1 MKRYTHEPAFVLH
14 HYDWSESSLIL
25 ETFTRSQGRVSLVA
39 KGAKKPS
46 SNFRPVLLPLQHLEL
61 AYSMAP
67 DSEIG
72 TLKAADWVGG
82 YTLPTGDAL
91 LAGYYCNE
99 LLLRLLAREDV
110 QTDIFDAYAS
120 CVALLAMQGKAQA
133 GPLAA
138 AGQAALHSL
147 DAGVILRAFELILL
161 RALGFLPELGTSSS
175 GHALGAD
182 EAQHYHLHPERG
194 LRAAVGRAPWPD
206 ALPAALWL
214 RLHQALQHELPLSQ
228 LLPLLLSCDSSQRTV
243 LRNGLRQVLQNHLGR
258 PLKTRELMAD
268 MQQL

>member
-1 MKRYTHEPAFVLH
+1 MKRYAHEPAFVLH

-25 ETFTRSQGRVSLVA
+25 ETFTRSQGRISLVA

-46 SNFRPVLLPLQHLEL
+46 SNFRPVLLPLQRLEL
-61 AYSMAP
+61 AYSLAP
-67 DSEIG
+67 ESDIG
-72 TLKAADWVGG
+72 TLKSADWVGG
-82 YTLPTGDAL
+82 YTLPKGDAL

-110 QTDIFDAYAS
+110 QVDIFDAYSS

-175 GHALGAD
+175 GHALGA
-182 EAQHYHLHPERG
+182 EETQHYHLHAERG
-194 LRAAVGRAPWPD
+194 LRAVAASSSGLE
-206 ALPAALWL
+206 ALPGGFAWL
-214 RLHQALQHELPLSQ
+214 VCIEQALGQ

-243 LRNGLRQVLQNHLGR
+243 LRNGLRLVLQNHLGA
-258 PLKTRELMAD
+258 PLKTRQLMAHL
-268 MQQL
+268 QQL

>member
-72 TLKAADWVGG
+72 TLKGADWVGG

-91 LAGYYCNE
+91 LAG
-99 LLLRLLAREDV
+99 
-110 QTDIFDAYAS
+110 
-120 CVALLAMQGKAQA
+120 
-133 GPLAA
+133 
-138 AGQAALHSL
+138 
-147 DAGVILRAFELILL
+147 
-161 RALGFLPELGTSSS
+161 
-175 GHALGAD
+175 
-182 EAQHYHLHPERG
+182 
-194 LRAAVGRAPWPD
+194 
-206 ALPAALWL
+206 
-214 RLHQALQHELPLSQ
+214 
-228 LLPLLLSCDSSQRTV
+228 
-243 LRNGLRQVLQNHLGR
+243 
-258 PLKTRELMAD
+258 
-268 MQQL
+268 

>member
-1 MKRYTHEPAFVLH
+1 MKRYAHEPAFVLH

-25 ETFTRSQGRVSLVA
+25 EIFTRSQGRISLVA

-46 SNFRPVLLPLQHLEL
+46 SNFRPVLLPLQRLEL
-61 AYSMAP
+61 AYSLAP
-67 DSEIG
+67 ESDIG
-72 TLKAADWVGG
+72 TLKSADWVGG
-82 YTLPTGDAL
+82 YTLPKGDAL

-110 QTDIFDAYAS
+110 QTDIFDAYSS

-175 GHALGAD
+175 GHALGA
-182 EAQHYHLHPERG
+182 EETQHYHLHPERG
-194 LRAAVGRAPWPD
+194 LRAVAASSLGLE
-206 ALPAALWL
+206 ALPGSLWL
-214 RLHQALQHELPLSQ
+214 RLQQALQHEQALGQ

-243 LRNGLRQVLQNHLGR
+243 LRNGLRLVLQNHLGA
-258 PLKTRELMAD
+258 PLKTRQLMAHL
-268 MQQL
+268 QQL